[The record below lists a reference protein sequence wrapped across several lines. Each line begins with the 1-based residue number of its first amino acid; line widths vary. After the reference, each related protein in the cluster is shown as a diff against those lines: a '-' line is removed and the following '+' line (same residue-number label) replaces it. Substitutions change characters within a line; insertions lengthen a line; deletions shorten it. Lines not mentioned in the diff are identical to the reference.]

1 MDYLRI
7 ILPERV
13 VFKSDIVWIFVRKS
27 EYMQVLNEKETVIAR
42 YAAEGMTTTEMAE
55 VMCLSPET
63 IRWYRKRMLRKTG
76 AKNITVLIAMLKDE
90 NIL

>member
-1 MDYLRI
+1 
-7 ILPERV
+7 
-13 VFKSDIVWIFVRKS
+13 
-27 EYMQVLNEKETVIAR
+27 MQVLNEKETVIAR

-76 AKNITVLIAMLKDE
+76 AKNITVLIAMLKDK